1 MIHEQIEQID
11 SKVRNAPDLSPETRQ
26 DLLHLI
32 AVLKTEVDLLSK
44 TNEEDASS
52 VAGFA
57 AASAHEATRVSKKP
71 ELLETAVQGL
81 TDSVAGLE
89 ASHPKLSDAV
99 NRIAT
104 VLSNMGI

>member
-1 MIHEQIEQID
+1 MIHDQIDQID

-26 DLLHLI
+26 ELLNLI

-44 TNEEDASS
+44 TNEDDARS

-57 AASAHEATRVSKKP
+57 AASAHEATRVEKKP
-71 ELLETAVQGL
+71 ELLESAVQGL
-81 TDSVAGLE
+81 TGSVGGLE
-89 ASHPKLSDAV
+89 ASHPKLTDAV

-104 VLSNMGI
+104 ALSNMGI

>member
-1 MIHEQIEQID
+1 MIHDQIEQID
-11 SKVRNAPDLSPETRQ
+11 SKVRNATDLSPETRQ
-26 DLLHLI
+26 DLLNLI
-32 AVLKTEVDLLSK
+32 AVLKTEVDALSQ
-44 TNEEDASS
+44 TNEDAARS

-57 AASAHEATRVSKKP
+57 AASAHEATRAAKKP

-81 TDSVAGLE
+81 TSSVAGLE
-89 ASHPKLSDAV
+89 VSHPKLSDAV